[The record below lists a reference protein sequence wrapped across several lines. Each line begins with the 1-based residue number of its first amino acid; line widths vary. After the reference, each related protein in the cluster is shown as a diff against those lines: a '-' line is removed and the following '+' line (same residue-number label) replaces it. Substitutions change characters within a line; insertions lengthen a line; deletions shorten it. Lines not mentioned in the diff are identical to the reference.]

1 MIRLRNI
8 LTEVISEIGDRV
20 TTDNIVD
27 TKIGNTRSSIQVEIG
42 EDIIEVEFRLKEGE
56 NYANILSR
64 DIKTQD
70 VYKFIKSSK
79 FAEED
84 DEWGFI
90 EVSFFIVEDDP
101 TYDVSNRGNPL
112 EVMSAVS
119 GAVSEFLKQYRYV
132 DVMGLMFSGKEEFD
146 GDRRRER
153 LYNKFTE
160 RNIKSIARGEIRKT
174 ELVYG
179 DKYILYYSDKPLN
192 A

>member
-27 TKIGNTRSSIQVEIG
+27 SKIGNIRSSIQVEIG
-42 EDIIEVEFRLKEGE
+42 EDIIEVEFMLNVGE
-56 NYANILSR
+56 TYAPILHR
-64 DIKTQD
+64 KTPG
-70 VYKFIKSSK
+70 VYEFIKSSK

-84 DEWGFI
+84 DEWGII
-90 EVSFFIVEDDP
+90 EVSFYIVEDDP
-101 TYDVSNRGNPL
+101 TYNMSNRGNPL
-112 EVMSAVS
+112 EVMSAIS

-160 RNIKSIARGEIRKT
+160 RNIKSIAKGEIRKT
-174 ELVYG
+174 ELEYG

-192 A
+192 G